1 LDFDPDLAQ
10 DRVYTLVL
18 QVVGAGLLLFAV
30 VFFWNMSLRREVG
43 LRRDMEQKMRF
54 MATHDDLTQLANR
67 ALLQER
73 LEQAVMQHAR
83 HQEKLALLFIDLD
96 GFKAVND
103 SFGHDVGDELLTR
116 VAAMLKY
123 CVRKSDTVARF
134 GGDEFVVLLTGLLDR
149 DDAAIVAE
157 KILLQLAEPVQL
169 SVSQV
174 KVGASI
180 GIALYPDDGIDSN
193 GLLKSAD
200 SLMYLAKQSGKGQY
214 RFSR

>member
-1 LDFDPDLAQ
+1 
-10 DRVYTLVL
+10 
-18 QVVGAGLLLFAV
+18 
-30 VFFWNMSLRREVG
+30 MSLRREVG
-43 LRRDMEQKMRF
+43 LRREMEQKMRF

-103 SFGHDVGDELLTR
+103 NFGHDVGDELLTR

-200 SLMYLAKQSGKGQY
+200 SLMYQAKQSGKGQY

>member
-1 LDFDPDLAQ
+1 MPVVRPLPVVQ
-10 DRVYTLVL
+10 DRVTRL
-18 QVVGAGLLLFAV
+18 QVVRIRV
-30 VFFWNMSLRREVG
+30 EPSVQVFG
-43 LRRDMEQKMRF
+43 P
-54 MATHDDLTQLANR
+54 
-67 ALLQER
+67 
-73 LEQAVMQHAR
+73 
-83 HQEKLALLFIDLD
+83 
-96 GFKAVND
+96 
-103 SFGHDVGDELLTR
+103 
-116 VAAMLKY
+116 
-123 CVRKSDTVARF
+123 
-134 GGDEFVVLLTGLLDR
+134 DR